1 MNECRGGCSS
11 IMGGTE
17 SKKKKRRIGARVWA
31 LNWVWAG
38 STHEPWV
45 GSGEVFKGC
54 KTLFSSFF
62 LFFLSLLFFESKT
75 LSSLS
80 SLSSSSPI
88 GEWGAAVVGDGSDAV
103 ADRPRRRR
111 RRRSCKNNSFSYFF

>member
-1 MNECRGGCSS
+1 MQRGVQQVLRGCA
-11 IMGGTE
+11 E
-17 SKKKKRRIGARVWA
+17 NKKEERKTGARVWA

-88 GEWGAAVVGDGSDAV
+88 GEWGAAVVGDGSDTV

-111 RRRSCKNNSFSYFF
+111 RRRSCRNNSFSYFF